1 VGRIVGCPNPLAD
14 FRYPAAVDSR
24 SSLDLSGRSFSVNQR
39 NTAIWQESWAG
50 VYQMRWV
57 GRPLPR
63 YEDAVLLQGRG
74 RYTADQVRGAR
85 ILRFVRSPVAR
96 GRILTVNA
104 TPEVPII
111 TAAGIGDVK
120 AICPRLD
127 RPDYVP
133 VAQPI
138 LAHERVT
145 YVGEPIAV
153 VIAETAA
160 EAEDLAE
167 RVTVEIDAETPVV
180 TLDQA
185 LAPYAP
191 LVHDIAP
198 QNTLIDAR
206 FESPGVT
213 AAFAAAD
220 QVVEFTF
227 TSGRQAAVPLE
238 TRGAVATP
246 DPGTG
251 RVTLSAS
258 TQMPHLLRTGI
269 ADVLGIPESELRVVA
284 PEVGGGFGQKMPL
297 IPEYVVV
304 VWAARH
310 FACTVAWIE
319 DRLENLT
326 ASFHARDQRLHL
338 RGAFDADGRLVAL
351 DADVLCNVGAYSS
364 FPATCG
370 VEPLMAL
377 ADLPGPYRVP
387 EYRARARGI
396 ASNTCPMAPYRGVSR
411 LVITA
416 AIERLMDCAAAR
428 LGLDTLEIRRRNLI
442 AEFPY
447 TSVTGVAH
455 DPGSYRE
462 AMEAAAEVVDIAQ
475 FRARQQ
481 TARAEGRWL
490 GLGMSVFAERTGPGT
505 PAFAARR
512 MVITPGFERVELV
525 MDPSGF
531 LEARIGSSPHGQ
543 GLKTSLAQL
552 IADEIGITPNEIRI
566 VAGDT
571 DRSPYGWGTFASRSL
586 VIAGGACKLA
596 AATLRDRLQEVAGQL
611 LEADASD
618 IELSAGRAFV
628 RGTDLGVEVQQL
640 ARDAYHQ
647 SHRFPVIAETGLS
660 AVATYDPY
668 GTFSNACHIAIVA
681 VDIATGQVTIERF
694 VVVEDAG
701 RLINPMIVEGQ
712 IHGGVAQGIAN
723 ALYEKVIYD
732 ERGNVLTGS
741 LADYPVPTTAEIP
754 SIEIHHLET
763 LTEASIT
770 GAKGVGEGGTIG
782 APAAVLNAVSDALAP
797 CGIGIFEMPITP
809 QRISQLL
816 REAGFK
822 AQ

>member
-1 VGRIVGCPNPLAD
+1 MSN
-14 FRYPAAVDSR
+14 R
-24 SSLDLSGRSFSVNQR
+24 S
-39 NTAIWQESWAG
+39 
-50 VYQMRWV
+50 
-57 GRPLPR
+57 
-63 YEDAVLLQGRG
+63 
-74 RYTADQVRGAR
+74 VR
-85 ILRFVRSPVAR
+85 
-96 GRILTVNA
+96 
-104 TPEVPII
+104 E
-111 TAAGIGDVK
+111 
-120 AICPRLD
+120 LD

-145 YVGEPIAV
+145 YVGEPIAA

-167 RVTVEIDAETPVV
+167 QVTVEIAAETPVV
-180 TLDQA
+180 TLDEA
-185 LAPYAP
+185 LAAGAP
-191 LVHDIAP
+191 LVHDAAA
-198 QNTLIDAR
+198 QNTLIDAH
-206 FESPGVT
+206 FETPGI
-213 AAFAAAD
+213 AAALAAAH
-220 QVVEFTF
+220 QMVEFTF

-238 TRGAVATP
+238 TRGAVAAF
-246 DPGTG
+246 DPASG
-251 RVTLSAS
+251 RITLSAS

-269 ADVLGIPESELRVVA
+269 ADVLGIPESELRVIA

-304 VWAARH
+304 VWAARR

-338 RGAFDADGRLVAL
+338 RGTFDADGRFVAL

-364 FPATCG
+364 FPVTCG

-411 LVITA
+411 PVITA
-416 AIERLMDCAAAR
+416 AMERLMDCAAAR

-447 TSVTGVAH
+447 TSVTGVVH

-462 AMEAAAEVVDIAQ
+462 AMEAAAEVVDVAQ

-481 TARAEGRWL
+481 TARAEGRWF

-552 IADEIGITPNEIRI
+552 IADEIGITPDEIRV

-596 AATLRDRLQEVAGQL
+596 AAMLRERLRAVAGQI

-618 IELSAGRAFV
+618 IELTDGRAFV
-628 RGTDLGVEVQQL
+628 RGTDLGVEMRQL
-640 ARDAYHQ
+640 ARAAYHQ
-647 SHRFPVIAETGLS
+647 SHHFPVVVETGLS

-668 GTFSNACHIAIVA
+668 GTFSNACHMAIVEVDSRPGRSRSSGSWSSRTPA
-681 VDIATGQVTIERF
+681 V
-694 VVVEDAG
+694 
-701 RLINPMIVEGQ
+701 
-712 IHGGVAQGIAN
+712 
-723 ALYEKVIYD
+723 
-732 ERGNVLTGS
+732 
-741 LADYPVPTTAEIP
+741 
-754 SIEIHHLET
+754 
-763 LTEASIT
+763 
-770 GAKGVGEGGTIG
+770 
-782 APAAVLNAVSDALAP
+782 
-797 CGIGIFEMPITP
+797 
-809 QRISQLL
+809 
-816 REAGFK
+816 
-822 AQ
+822 

>member
-1 VGRIVGCPNPLAD
+1 V
-14 FRYPAAVDSR
+14 
-24 SSLDLSGRSFSVNQR
+24 
-39 NTAIWQESWAG
+39 
-50 VYQMRWV
+50 RWV

-63 YEDAVLLQGRG
+63 YEDPILLQGRG
-74 RYTADQVRGAR
+74 RYTADLTRGAR
-85 ILRFVRSPVAR
+85 VLRFIRSPVAR

-104 TPEVPII
+104 PPEVTII

-120 AICPRLD
+120 PICPRLD
-127 RPDYVP
+127 RPDYVA

-138 LAHERVT
+138 LAAERVT
-145 YVGEPIAV
+145 YVGEPIAA
-153 VIAETAA
+153 VIADTVS

-185 LAPYAP
+185 LVPNAP

-206 FESPGVT
+206 FGTDGVAAAFT
-213 AAFAAAD
+213 AAG
-220 QVVEFTF
+220 QVVEFKF
-227 TSGRQAAVPLE
+227 TSGRQSAVPLE
-238 TRGAVATP
+238 TRGAVAAF
-246 DPGTG
+246 DPATG

-269 ADVLGIPESELRVVA
+269 ADALGIPESELRVVA

-297 IPEYVVV
+297 VPEYMVV
-304 VWAARH
+304 VWAARR

-319 DRLENLT
+319 SRLENLT

-338 RGAFDADGRLVAL
+338 RGAFDADGRLLAI
-351 DADVLCNVGAYSS
+351 DADVLCNVGAYSN

-377 ADLPGPYRVP
+377 ADMPGPYRVP
-387 EYRARARGI
+387 EYRARARGV

-411 LVITA
+411 PVITA
-416 AIERLMDCAAAR
+416 AMERLMDCAAAR
-428 LGLDTLEIRRRNLI
+428 LGLDPLEIRRRNLI
-442 AEFPY
+442 TEFPH
-447 TSVTGVAH
+447 TSVTGVVH

-462 AMEAAAEVVDIAQ
+462 AMEAAARVVDIAQ

-481 TARAEGRWL
+481 AARADGRWL

-512 MVITPGFERVELV
+512 MVITPGFERVELA

-531 LEARIGSSPHGQ
+531 IEARIGSSPHGQ
-543 GLKTSLAQL
+543 GLKTTLAQL
-552 IADEIGITPNEIRI
+552 IADEIGIGPDKIRVI
-566 VAGDT
+566 AGDT
-571 DRSPYGWGTFASRSL
+571 DRTPYGWGTFASRSL

-596 AATLRDRLQEVAGQL
+596 SAALYERIRAVAGQM
-611 LEADASD
+611 LEAAASD
-618 IELSAGRAFV
+618 IEIGDGRAFV
-628 RGTDLGVEVQQL
+628 RGTDLGVEVPQL
-640 ARDAYHQ
+640 ARAAYHEA
-647 SHRFPVIAETGLS
+647 HRFPAIAETGLS

-668 GTFSNACHIAIVA
+668 GTFSNACHVAIVE
-681 VDIATGQVTIERF
+681 VDVATGQVAIERF

-732 ERGNVLTGS
+732 DHGNVLTGS

-763 LTEASIT
+763 LTDASIT

-809 QRISQLL
+809 QRISQML

-822 AQ
+822 PQ

>member
-1 VGRIVGCPNPLAD
+1 V
-14 FRYPAAVDSR
+14 
-24 SSLDLSGRSFSVNQR
+24 
-39 NTAIWQESWAG
+39 
-50 VYQMRWV
+50 RWV

-63 YEDAVLLQGRG
+63 YEDPILLQGRG
-74 RYTADQVRGAR
+74 RYTADLTRGAR
-85 ILRFVRSPVAR
+85 VLRFIRSPVAR

-104 TPEVPII
+104 PPEVTII

-120 AICPRLD
+120 PICPRLD
-127 RPDYVP
+127 RPDYVA

-138 LAHERVT
+138 LAAERVT
-145 YVGEPIAV
+145 YVGEPIAA
-153 VIAETAA
+153 VIADTVS

-185 LAPYAP
+185 LVPNAP

-206 FESPGVT
+206 FGTDGVAAAFT
-213 AAFAAAD
+213 AAG
-220 QVVEFTF
+220 QVVEFKF
-227 TSGRQAAVPLE
+227 TSGRQSAVPLE
-238 TRGAVATP
+238 TRGAVAAF
-246 DPGTG
+246 DPATG

-269 ADVLGIPESELRVVA
+269 ADALGIPESELRVVA

-297 IPEYVVV
+297 VPEYMVV
-304 VWAARH
+304 VWAARR

-319 DRLENLT
+319 SRLENLT

-338 RGAFDADGRLVAL
+338 RGAFDADGRLLAI
-351 DADVLCNVGAYSS
+351 DADVLCNVGAYSN

-377 ADLPGPYRVP
+377 ADMPGPYRVP
-387 EYRARARGI
+387 EYRARARGV

-411 LVITA
+411 PVITA
-416 AIERLMDCAAAR
+416 AMERLMDCAAAR
-428 LGLDTLEIRRRNLI
+428 LGLDPLEIRRRNLI
-442 AEFPY
+442 TEFPH
-447 TSVTGVAH
+447 TSVTGVVH

-462 AMEAAAEVVDIAQ
+462 AMEAAARVVDIAQ

-481 TARAEGRWL
+481 AARADGRWL

-512 MVITPGFERVELV
+512 MVITPGFERVELA

-531 LEARIGSSPHGQ
+531 IEARIGSSPHGQ
-543 GLKTSLAQL
+543 GLKTTLAQL
-552 IADEIGITPNEIRI
+552 IADEIGIGPDKIRI
-566 VAGDT
+566 IAGDT
-571 DRSPYGWGTFASRSL
+571 DRTPYGWGTFASRSL

-596 AATLRDRLQEVAGQL
+596 SAALYERIRAVAGQM
-611 LEADASD
+611 LEAAASD
-618 IELSAGRAFV
+618 IEIGDGRAFV
-628 RGTDLGVEVQQL
+628 RGTDLGVEVPQL
-640 ARDAYHQ
+640 ARAAYHEA
-647 SHRFPVIAETGLS
+647 HRFPAIAETGLS

-668 GTFSNACHIAIVA
+668 GTFSNACHVAIVE
-681 VDIATGQVTIERF
+681 VDVATGQVAIERF

-732 ERGNVLTGS
+732 DHGNVLTGS

-763 LTEASIT
+763 LTDASIT
-770 GAKGVGEGGTIG
+770 CAKGVGEGGTIG
-782 APAAVLNAVSDALAP
+782 APAALLNAVSDALAP

-809 QRISQLL
+809 QRISQML

-822 AQ
+822 PQ

>member
-1 VGRIVGCPNPLAD
+1 VR
-14 FRYPAAVDSR
+14 
-24 SSLDLSGRSFSVNQR
+24 
-39 NTAIWQESWAG
+39 WA
-50 VYQMRWV
+50 

-63 YEDAVLLQGRG
+63 YEDPVLLQGRG
-74 RYTADQVRGAR
+74 RYTADLVMGAR

-96 GRILTVNA
+96 GRILAVNA
-104 TPEVPII
+104 PPGVPII
-111 TAAGIGDVK
+111 TAAVLSDVK
-120 AICPRLD
+120 PICPRLD

-145 YVGEPIAV
+145 YVGEPIAA
-153 VIAETAA
+153 VIAATAA

-167 RVTVEIDAETPVV
+167 QVTVEIEAESPVV

-185 LAPYAP
+185 LAPGAP
-191 LVHDIAP
+191 LVHDAAA

-206 FESPGVT
+206 FETPK
-213 AAFAAAD
+213 AAAGFAAAH
-220 QVVEFTF
+220 QVIEFQF

-238 TRGAVATP
+238 ARGAVATF
-246 DPGTG
+246 DRATG

-269 ADVLGIPESELRVVA
+269 ADALGIAEAELRIVA
-284 PEVGGGFGQKMPL
+284 PEVGGGFGQKMAL
-297 IPEYVVV
+297 IPEYVVA
-304 VWAARH
+304 VWAARR

-326 ASFHARDQRLHL
+326 ASFHARDQRLDL
-338 RGAFDADGRLVAL
+338 RGAFDADGRLLAI
-351 DADVLCNVGAYSS
+351 DADILCNVGAYSN

-377 ADLPGPYRVP
+377 ADMPGPYRAP

-411 LVITA
+411 PVITA
-416 AIERLMDCAAAR
+416 AMERLMDCAAAR
-428 LGLDTLEIRRRNLI
+428 LGLDALEIRRRNLI
-442 AEFPY
+442 TEFPH
-447 TSVTGVAH
+447 TSVTGVVH

-462 AMEAAAEVVDIAQ
+462 AMEAAERVVDFAE

-481 TARAEGRWL
+481 AARVDGCWL
-490 GLGMSVFAERTGPGT
+490 GLGMSVFSERTGPGT

-512 MVITPGFERVELV
+512 MMINPGFERVELV

-543 GLKTSLAQL
+543 GLKTTLAQL
-552 IADEIGITPNEIRI
+552 IADEIGIAPEKIRV

-571 DRSPYGWGTFASRSL
+571 DRTPYGWGTFASRSL

-596 AATLRDRLQEVAGQL
+596 AVTLCERLRAVAGQI

-618 IELSAGRAFV
+618 IEIDDGRAFV
-628 RGTDLGVEVQQL
+628 RGTDLGVEMRQL
-640 ARDAYHQ
+640 ARAAYHQ
-647 SHRFPVIAETGLS
+647 SHRFSAIAETGLS

-668 GTFSNACHIAIVA
+668 GTFSNACHVAIVE
-681 VDIATGQVTIERF
+681 VDIATGQVEIERF

-723 ALYEKVIYD
+723 ALYEKVVYD
-732 ERGNVLTGS
+732 DGGNILTGS
-741 LADYPVPTTAEIP
+741 LADYLVPTIAEIP
-754 SIEIHHLET
+754 RLEIHHLET
-763 LTEASIT
+763 LTEASVT

-782 APAAVLNAVSDALAP
+782 APGAVLNAVSDALAP
-797 CGIGIFEMPITP
+797 FGVGIFEMPITP
-809 QRISQLL
+809 QRILQLL
-816 REAGFK
+816 REAGCE

>member
-1 VGRIVGCPNPLAD
+1 V
-14 FRYPAAVDSR
+14 
-24 SSLDLSGRSFSVNQR
+24 
-39 NTAIWQESWAG
+39 
-50 VYQMRWV
+50 RWV

-63 YEDAVLLQGRG
+63 YEDPILLQGRG
-74 RYTADQVRGAR
+74 RYTADLTRGAR
-85 ILRFVRSPVAR
+85 VLRFIRSPVAR

-104 TPEVPII
+104 PPEVTII

-120 AICPRLD
+120 PVCPRLD
-127 RPDYVP
+127 RPDFVA

-138 LAHERVT
+138 LAAERVT
-145 YVGEPIAV
+145 YVGEPIAA
-153 VIAETAA
+153 VIADTVS

-185 LAPYAP
+185 LVPNAP

-206 FESPGVT
+206 FGTDGVAAAFT
-213 AAFAAAD
+213 AAG
-220 QVVEFTF
+220 QVVEFKF
-227 TSGRQAAVPLE
+227 TSGRQSAVPLE
-238 TRGAVATP
+238 TRGAVAAF
-246 DPGTG
+246 DPATG

-269 ADVLGIPESELRVVA
+269 ADALGIPESELRVVA

-297 IPEYVVV
+297 VPEYMVV
-304 VWAARH
+304 VWAARR

-319 DRLENLT
+319 SRLENLT

-338 RGAFDADGRLVAL
+338 RGAFDADGRLLAI
-351 DADVLCNVGAYSS
+351 DADVLCNVGAYSN

-377 ADLPGPYRVP
+377 ADMPGPYRVP
-387 EYRARARGI
+387 EYRARARGV

-411 LVITA
+411 PVITA
-416 AIERLMDCAAAR
+416 AMERLMDCAAAR
-428 LGLDTLEIRRRNLI
+428 LGLDPLEIRRRNLI
-442 AEFPY
+442 TEFPH
-447 TSVTGVAH
+447 TSVTGVVH

-462 AMEAAAEVVDIAQ
+462 AMEAAARVVDIAQ

-481 TARAEGRWL
+481 AARADGRWL

-512 MVITPGFERVELV
+512 MVITPGFERVELA

-531 LEARIGSSPHGQ
+531 IEARIGSSPHGQ
-543 GLKTSLAQL
+543 GLKTTLAQL
-552 IADEIGITPNEIRI
+552 IADEIGIGPDKIRI
-566 VAGDT
+566 IAGDT
-571 DRSPYGWGTFASRSL
+571 DRTPYGWGTFASRSL

-596 AATLRDRLQEVAGQL
+596 SAALYERIRAVAGQM
-611 LEADASD
+611 LEAAASD
-618 IELSAGRAFV
+618 IEIGDGRAFV
-628 RGTDLGVEVQQL
+628 RGTDLGVEVPQL
-640 ARDAYHQ
+640 ARAAYHEA
-647 SHRFPVIAETGLS
+647 HRFPAIAETGLS

-668 GTFSNACHIAIVA
+668 GTFSNACHVAIVE
-681 VDIATGQVTIERF
+681 VDVATGQVAIERF

-732 ERGNVLTGS
+732 DHGNVLTGS
-741 LADYPVPTTAEIP
+741 LADYPVPTAAEIP

-763 LTEASIT
+763 LTDASIT

-809 QRISQLL
+809 QRISQML

-822 AQ
+822 PQ

>member
-1 VGRIVGCPNPLAD
+1 
-14 FRYPAAVDSR
+14 
-24 SSLDLSGRSFSVNQR
+24 
-39 NTAIWQESWAG
+39 
-50 VYQMRWV
+50 MRWV
-57 GRPLPR
+57 GRPLSR
-63 YEDAVLLQGRG
+63 YEDRSLLQGRG
-74 RYTADQVRGAR
+74 RYTADLAQGAR
-85 ILRFVRSPVAR
+85 RLRFVRSPVAR

-104 TPEVPII
+104 PPEVPII
-111 TAAGIGDVK
+111 TAAALGDVK
-120 AICPRLD
+120 PICPRLD
-127 RPDYVP
+127 RPDYVA

-138 LAHERVT
+138 LADERVN
-145 YVGEPIAV
+145 YVGEPIAAV
-153 VIAETAA
+153 LTDAAA

-167 RVTVEIDAETPVV
+167 QVMVEIAAEAPVV

-185 LAPYAP
+185 LAPDAP
-191 LVHDIAP
+191 LVHDAAA

-206 FESPGVT
+206 FETPGIT
-213 AAFAAAD
+213 AALAAAH

-238 TRGAVATP
+238 PRGAVAAF
-246 DPGTG
+246 DPATG

-269 ADVLGIPESELRVVA
+269 ADVLGIPESELRVIA

-297 IPEYVVV
+297 IPEYVIA
-304 VWAARH
+304 VWAARR
-310 FACTVAWIE
+310 FACSVAWIE

-338 RGAFDADGRLVAL
+338 RGAFDADGGLLAI

-364 FPATCG
+364 FPVTCG
-370 VEPLMAL
+370 VEPLMAM
-377 ADLPGPYRVP
+377 ADMPGPYRVP
-387 EYRARARGI
+387 EYRARARGV

-411 LVITA
+411 PVITA
-416 AIERLMDCAAAR
+416 AMERLMDCAAAR

-442 AEFPY
+442 AEFPH
-447 TSVTGVAH
+447 TSVTGVVH

-462 AMEAAAEVVDIAQ
+462 AMEAAARVVDVAQ

-481 TARAEGRWL
+481 AARADGRWL

-505 PAFAARR
+505 PVFAARR

-525 MDPSGF
+525 MDPSGV
-531 LEARIGSSPHGQ
+531 LEARIGNSPHGQ
-543 GLKTSLAQL
+543 GLKTTLAQL
-552 IADEIGITPNEIRI
+552 IADEIG
-566 VAGDT
+566 VAPEKIHVISGDT

-596 AATLRDRLQEVAGQL
+596 AATLRERLQAVAGQV

-640 ARDAYHQ
+640 ARAAYHQ

-668 GTFSNACHIAIVA
+668 GTFSNACHVA
-681 VDIATGQVTIERF
+681 VVEVDLATCQVAIERF

-732 ERGNVLTGS
+732 DRGNVLTGS
-741 LADYPVPTTAEIP
+741 LADYPVPTTTEIP

-763 LTEASIT
+763 LTEASVT

-797 CGIGIFEMPITP
+797 FDIGIFEMPITP

>member
-1 VGRIVGCPNPLAD
+1 V
-14 FRYPAAVDSR
+14 
-24 SSLDLSGRSFSVNQR
+24 
-39 NTAIWQESWAG
+39 
-50 VYQMRWV
+50 RWV

-63 YEDAVLLQGRG
+63 YEDPVLLQGRG
-74 RYTADQVRGAR
+74 RYTADLAQGAR
-85 ILRFVRSPVAR
+85 ILRFVRSPLAR
-96 GRILTVNA
+96 GRILAVNA
-104 TPEVPII
+104 PPDMPII
-111 TAAGIGDVK
+111 TSAVLGDVK
-120 AICPRLD
+120 PICPRLD

-138 LAHERVT
+138 LADERVT
-145 YVGEPIAV
+145 HVGEPIAA
-153 VIAETAA
+153 VIAGTAA

-167 RVTVEIDAETPVV
+167 QVTVEIASEPPVV

-185 LAPYAP
+185 LAPGAP
-191 LVHDIAP
+191 LVHDMAA

-206 FESPGVT
+206 FETSDIAAAFT
-213 AAFAAAD
+213 AAH
-220 QVVEFTF
+220 QVVEFAF
-227 TSGRQAAVPLE
+227 TSGRQSAAPLE
-238 TRGAVATP
+238 PRGAVAAF
-246 DPGTG
+246 DPATG

-269 ADVLGIPESELRVVA
+269 ADALGIRESELRVVA
-284 PEVGGGFGQKMPL
+284 PEVGGGFGQKMAL
-297 IPEYVVV
+297 IPEYIVA

-310 FACTVAWIE
+310 FARTVAWIE

-338 RGAFDADGRLVAL
+338 LGAFDADGRLLAI
-351 DADVLCNVGAYSS
+351 DADILCNVGAYSN

-377 ADLPGPYRVP
+377 ADMPGPYRVS
-387 EYRARARGI
+387 EYRARARAV

-411 LVITA
+411 PVITA
-416 AIERLMDCAAAR
+416 AMERLMDCAAAK
-428 LGLDTLEIRRRNLI
+428 LGLDALEIRRRNLT
-442 AEFPY
+442 AEFPH
-447 TSVTGVAH
+447 TSVTGVVQDA
-455 DPGSYRE
+455 GSYRE
-462 AMEAAAEVVDIAQ
+462 AMEAAARVVDFAQ

-481 TARAEGRWL
+481 TARADGRWL
-490 GLGMSVFAERTGPGT
+490 GLGMSVFAERTGPGS

-512 MVITPGFERVELV
+512 MVITPGFERVELA

-543 GLKTSLAQL
+543 GLKTTLAQL
-552 IADEIGITPNEIRI
+552 IADEIGVSPAEIRV

-596 AATLRDRLQEVAGQL
+596 AAILRERLQMVASQILEVA
-611 LEADASD
+611 ASD
-618 IELSAGRAFV
+618 IEIGDGRAFV
-628 RGTDLGVEVQQL
+628 RGTDLGVDVRQL
-640 ARDAYHQ
+640 ARSAYHQ
-647 SHRFPVIAETGLS
+647 SHRFPAIAETGLA

-668 GTFSNACHIAIVA
+668 GTFSNACHVAIVA
-681 VDIATGQVTIERF
+681 VDIATGQVEIERF

-723 ALYEKVIYD
+723 ALYEKVVYD
-732 ERGNVLTGS
+732 DGGNILTGS
-741 LADYPVPTTAEIP
+741 LADYLMPTMAEVPQL
-754 SIEIHHLET
+754 EIHHLET
-763 LTEASIT
+763 LTEASVT

-797 CGIGIFEMPITP
+797 FGVGIFEMPITP
-809 QRISQLL
+809 QRILQLL
-816 REAGFK
+816 REARCK

>member
-1 VGRIVGCPNPLAD
+1 
-14 FRYPAAVDSR
+14 
-24 SSLDLSGRSFSVNQR
+24 
-39 NTAIWQESWAG
+39 
-50 VYQMRWV
+50 MKWV

-63 YEDAVLLQGRG
+63 YEDPVLLQGRG
-74 RYTADQVRGAR
+74 RYTADLARGAR
-85 ILRFVRSPVAR
+85 RLRFVRSPVAR
-96 GRILTVNA
+96 GRILTVSA
-104 TPEVPII
+104 PAEVPII
-111 TAAGIGDVK
+111 TAASLGDVK
-120 AICPRLD
+120 PICPLLD

-138 LAHERVT
+138 LAHNRVN
-145 YVGEPIAV
+145 YVGEPIAA
-153 VIAETAA
+153 VIADTAA
-160 EAEDLAE
+160 DAEDLAE
-167 RVTVEIDAETPVV
+167 KVSVEIDAETPVV

-185 LAPYAP
+185 LAPDAP
-191 LVHDIAP
+191 LVHDAAAR
-198 QNTLIDAR
+198 NTLIDAL
-206 FESPGVT
+206 FETPGV
-213 AAFAAAD
+213 AAALAKAD
-220 QVVEFTF
+220 HVDEFTF
-227 TSGRQAAVPLE
+227 VSGRQAAVPLE
-238 TRGAVATP
+238 TRGAVAAF
-246 DPGTG
+246 DPATG

-269 ADVLGIPESELRVVA
+269 ADVLGLPESELRVVA

-297 IPEYVVV
+297 IPEYVVT

-310 FACTVAWIE
+310 FAGTVAWIE

-338 RGAFDADGRLVAL
+338 RGAFAADGRLLAI

-364 FPATCG
+364 FPVTCG

-377 ADLPGPYRVP
+377 ADMPGPYRVP

-411 LVITA
+411 PVITA
-416 AIERLMDCAAAR
+416 AMERLMDCAAAR
-428 LGLDTLEIRRRNLI
+428 LGLDALEIRRRNLT
-442 AEFPY
+442 AEFPH
-447 TSVTGVAH
+447 TSVTGVVH
-455 DPGSYRE
+455 DAGSYRE
-462 AMEAAAEVVDIAQ
+462 AMEAAAQVVDIAQ

-481 TARAEGRWL
+481 AARAEGRWL
-490 GLGMSVFAERTGPGT
+490 GLGISVFAERTGPGT

-525 MDPSGF
+525 IDPSGS

-543 GLKTSLAQL
+543 GLKTTLAQL
-552 IADEIGITPNEIRI
+552 IADETGIAPDKIRV

-596 AATLRDRLQEVAGQL
+596 AATLRERLKAVAGQI
-611 LEADASD
+611 LEAAASD
-618 IELSAGRAFV
+618 IEIADGRAFV
-628 RGTDLGVEVQQL
+628 RGTDLGIELQQL
-640 ARDAYHQ
+640 ARTAYHQ
-647 SHRFPVIAETGLS
+647 SHRFPAIAETGLS
-660 AVATYDPY
+660 AMATYDPY

-681 VDIATGQVTIERF
+681 VDVATGQVQIERF

-723 ALYEKVIYD
+723 ALYEKMIYD
-732 ERGNVLTGS
+732 DRGNLLTGS
-741 LADYPVPTTAEIP
+741 LADYPVPTTVEIS

-763 LTEASIT
+763 LTEASVT

-797 CGIGIFEMPITP
+797 FGIAIFEMPITP

-816 REAGFK
+816 REAGLK
-822 AQ
+822 AR